1 MNIKFKLI
9 SLEML
14 SLLTMSIILIVFSLW
29 TAFGEVDIRIEETLR
44 VAVDGYN
51 GDSSYLRNKG
61 EEIDLTVF
69 EGDTRVE
76 SSIKGAVGTK
86 ADQTVIDLVLNQKES
101 YFTSDIM
108 INGTAYYGY
117 YIPTESGM
125 LFAGKPKDH
134 IQEFKRTIILIL
146 LAVGAAAYIICSSIS
161 ILLSNSI
168 TKRIQRASSRI
179 EVLAGGDLSGE
190 IPAAKSGR
198 KDEIDVIADAVSS
211 LHTDLK
217 KIVSSISEQTIQ
229 LNSSNN
235 EFLDKFSNI
244 VKNVGTINTSVEGI
258 AVGSSTQAE
267 ETVSAREQVDNM
279 ADVIEQNSENS
290 TTLENAVTRMTEL
303 SNQANETF
311 AELIDMNEKTTKNI
325 LTVSE
330 QTAATNDS
338 AEKIKDAIQM
348 IQNIAEQTNLLSLNA
363 SIEAARA
370 GEAGRGFA
378 VVAEEIRQLAE
389 SSSCSAHEIE
399 NVIRELLENAG
410 ISVQRMEEVR
420 QDADSQKQML
430 NQTKVSFQ
438 ELIAEVDAVSAA
450 SNNIYQQTK
459 RLTEQKD
466 TIHSVIEQLS
476 SISEQNASS
485 TQVTSASMQTLSDT
499 IEDCRNETTI
509 LAELS
514 DNLQRQTSHFKL

>member
-370 GEAGRGFA
+370 GE
-378 VVAEEIRQLAE
+378 IRQLAE